1 MTSSLPVP
9 FYMLCGS
16 LGAGKT
22 TLLMRLL
29 EYWNNEGHKVGVLMN
44 EAGQVS
50 IDGPRAG
57 TLAEQVLNLAGG
69 CICCDTKDDLAW
81 SIAQLVQ
88 DYGSTLIILE
98 CSGMADPAEVVDA
111 VTDAYVSRTANL
123 ERILALLH
131 PVPFPDSGQAEI
143 VTNNAIRYA
152 DDLILNKRDLYI
164 PGHWEQFRE
173 AVVRQNS
180 YGRLWETSHAR
191 LDIPALIKGPSARA
205 KPTNVIV
212 EPAGRR
218 TSNHMR
224 AAYHPLVTTVSL
236 PGPLNRRRFLKWMED
251 LPEGLERAKGFF
263 RFADEPELQEFQFS
277 SPRNGTVAPVM
288 LFDEP
293 QHAIVLIGRDYHH
306 ETCRKSLLDCLS
318 AAKG

>member
-1 MTSSLPVP
+1 MTATHPIP

-29 EYWNNEGHKVGVLMN
+29 EYWNGQGHKVGVLMN

-88 DYGSTLIILE
+88 DYGSTLIVLE

-111 VTDAYVSRTANL
+111 VTDAYVSQMATL

-131 PVPFPDSGQAEI
+131 PAPLPDSGQAEI
-143 VTNNAIRYA
+143 LTNNAIRYA
-152 DDLILNKRDLYI
+152 DELILNKRDLYI
-164 PGHWEQFRE
+164 PGHWERFRDSI
-173 AVVRQNS
+173 VRHNPF
-180 YGRLWETSHAR
+180 GRVWETSHAR
-191 LDIPALIKGPSARA
+191 VDIPALMMGSSARSKA
-205 KPTNVIV
+205 TNVIF
-212 EPAGRR
+212 ESPAQPVGP
-218 TSNHMR
+218 HR
-224 AAYHPLVTTVSL
+224 ARAGFHPLVTTVAL
-236 PGPLNRRRFLKWMED
+236 PAPVDRDRFMKWMVS

-263 RFADEPELQEFQFS
+263 RFANEPELQEFQFS
-277 SPRNGTVAPVM
+277 PPRTGTIAPVM
-288 LFDEP
+288 LLDEP
-293 QHAIVLIGRDYHH
+293 QHAIVLIGRGYDH
-306 ETCRKSLLDCLS
+306 ERCRNGLLACLRE
-318 AAKG
+318 A